1 MRTEYA
7 GRQLTITKKLKTLA
21 EKGLER
27 IGRVLGK
34 GCSAHVVITAEK
46 SRQKAEV
53 TVTYKQS
60 TFVGSA
66 EGYEAEGALS
76 TALARAEKQA
86 LRLRTR
92 MRTQKREP
100 KLEKIVASPARVRK
114 VKALP
119 VPPDGDAGSDAGG
132 RNGDGKIAR
141 KMSVMVHSFPSSHPM
156 PEPHITR
163 SQESVALRPMSLEE
177 AVKEAEFR
185 DREVF
190 VFRTL
195 EGSVHVLHRKR
206 DGKMTLID
214 AP

>member
-1 MRTEYA
+1 MRTEFA
-7 GRQLTITKKLKTLA
+7 GRQLTITKKLKALA

-27 IGRVLGK
+27 IGRVLGE

-66 EGYEAEGALS
+66 EGYEAEGALQ

-100 KLEKIVASPARVRK
+100 KLEKIAASPARVRK

-119 VPPDGDAGSDAGG
+119 APAEDAGG
-132 RNGDGKIAR
+132 ASGQNGNGKVAR
-141 KMSVMVHSFPSSHPM
+141 KMAVMVHSFPSSHPM

-163 SQESVALRPMSLEE
+163 SQESVALRPMTLEE

>member
-1 MRTEYA
+1 MRTEFA
-7 GRQLTITKKLKTLA
+7 GRQLTITKKLKALA
-21 EKGLER
+21 ERGLER
-27 IGRVLGK
+27 IGRVLGD

-46 SRQKAEV
+46 TRQKAEV
-53 TVTYKQS
+53 TVTFRQR

-66 EGYEAEGALS
+66 EGYEAEGALQM
-76 TALARAEKQA
+76 ALVRAEKQA

-92 MRTQKREP
+92 LRTLKREP
-100 KLEKIVASPARVRK
+100 KQEKSAASTARVRK

-119 VPPDGDAGSDAGG
+119 VPADRAEGSATANGKNGG
-132 RNGDGKIAR
+132 SVAR
-141 KMSVMVHSFPSSHPM
+141 KMAVMVHSFPSTHPM
-156 PEPHITR
+156 PEPHIVR
-163 SQESVALRPMSLEE
+163 SQESVALRPMTLEE

-190 VFRTL
+190 VFRSL